1 MSLFTEFF
9 SFLKNN
15 NIFPTFVATIFS
27 TYISELVISFTDNL
41 IMPILNR
48 DGDKD
53 GKPDIKKIEDY
64 KLNIFKI
71 NFQIGKLI
79 IIGIKVFIIFLIV
92 FFMSRLYNK
101 ADSEI
106 KPTYTFTN
114 F

>member
-1 MSLFTEFF
+1 MSLFKDFF

-53 GKPDIKKIEDY
+53 GKPDIKNIENY
-64 KLNIFKI
+64 KLNLFRI

-92 FFMSRLYNK
+92 FFMSKIYNK
-101 ADSEI
+101 AGNKI
-106 KPTYTFTN
+106 KPTYTFKN